1 MKTASLS
8 AQIHQ
13 QAFRERGIKMD
24 TMIWHDKAETLSFST
39 QAFIDGKLHDA
50 LSRDTFEVINPATGH
65 TLAHVARCNEDDV
78 DRAVVVAR
86 KAFNSRVWAGLS
98 PSRRKSILL
107 KYADEIDQHKEH
119 FAILESLDM
128 GKPIGDA
135 LGYDAPATARCIA
148 WNAEAIDK
156 IYDEV
161 APVTDDALALVTREP
176 LGVVAAIVPW
186 NFPTV
191 MAAWKI
197 GPALATGNSVIIK
210 PSEKSPLTAILLAE
224 LATKA
229 GIPDGVLQVLPGFG
243 HEAGQAL
250 ALHNDVDCITF
261 TGSTAVGKKLL
272 SFAGQSNLKRAFME
286 CGGKSPHI
294 IHHDVKDIEKAAA
307 TAASA
312 ICYNQ
317 GEVCTAGSRL
327 LVHSSI
333 KDDFLAR
340 LLRHME
346 QWQPGDPL
354 LEETRVGAI
363 VDRAQYERVLEYI
376 EIGKEDGATLVYGG
390 QPALSQTDGFYIQP
404 AVFTE
409 VTRDMRIFQEEIFGP
424 VLCVSTF
431 DSIEEAIELANDSD
445 YGLAAGVWT
454 SDISTAVRCS
464 RALRAGT
471 VFVNN
476 WDGGDMTMPF
486 GGYKQSGNGRDKSL
500 HALDKY
506 TEMKSTWIELD

>member
-1 MKTASLS
+1 
-8 AQIHQ
+8 
-13 QAFRERGIKMD
+13 MD
-24 TMIWHDKAETLSFST
+24 NMTWHDKAEALSFRT
-39 QAFIDGKLHDA
+39 QAFINGEFVNSA
-50 LSRDTFEVINPATGH
+50 SGETFEIINPATGH
-65 TLAHVARCNEDDV
+65 LLAHVARCTQQDV
-78 DRAVVVAR
+78 DIAVEAAR
-86 KAFNSRVWAGLS
+86 TAFESRVWSGLA
-98 PSRRKSILL
+98 PAQRKEILL
-107 KYADEIDQHKEH
+107 NYAKLIDEHKED
-119 FAILESLDM
+119 FALLESLDM
-128 GKPIGDA
+128 GKPISDA
-135 LGYDAPATARCIA
+135 MGYDAPATARCIQ

-156 IYDEV
+156 VYDEV
-161 APVTDDALALVTREP
+161 APVTEDALALVTREA

-197 GPALATGNSVIIK
+197 GPALATGNSVIVK
-210 PSEKSPLTAILLAE
+210 PSEKSPLTAILLAD
-224 LATKA
+224 LAKQA
-229 GIPDGVLQVLPGFG
+229 GIPAGVFQVLPGFG

-272 SFAGQSNLKRAFME
+272 SFAGESNLKRAFME

-294 IHHDVKDIEKAAA
+294 VHYDVKDIEKAAA

-333 KDDFLAR
+333 KDEFVA
-340 LLRHME
+340 LLLKYME
-346 QWQPGDPL
+346 KWQPNDPL
-354 LEETRVGAI
+354 LEDTLVGAI
-363 VDRAQYERVLEYI
+363 VDAAQYERVLSYI
-376 EIGKEDGATLVYGG
+376 DIGKNEGATLAFGG
-390 QPALSQTDGFYIQP
+390 NPALTHTDGYFIQP
-404 AVFTE
+404 AVFTD
-409 VTRDMRIFQEEIFGP
+409 VTSDMRIFQEEIFGP
-424 VLCVSTF
+424 VLCVTTF
-431 DSIEEAIELANDSD
+431 DSIEEAINLANDSD

-500 HALDKY
+500 HALHKY
-506 TEMKSTWIELD
+506 TEVKSTWIELN